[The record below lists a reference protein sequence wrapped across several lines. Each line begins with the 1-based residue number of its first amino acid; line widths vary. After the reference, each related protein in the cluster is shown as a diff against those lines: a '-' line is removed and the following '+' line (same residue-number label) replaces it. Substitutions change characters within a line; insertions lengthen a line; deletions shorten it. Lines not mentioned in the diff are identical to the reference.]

1 MFWKIL
7 IIFMTLMLT
16 CIDLKAKGRA
26 RIGSPNGISKSKA
39 KKGKKAGNKTKK
51 APGKVKNKNLIEKKK
66 DKKQKESIEVKAKE
80 ELVVNQIP
88 EELENNYN
96 VINEIEESNSEEP
109 EELTDERQNRF
120 SSLRQTTKKVLLK
133 ALMAI

>member
-7 IIFMTLMLT
+7 IIFMTLILT
-16 CIDLKAKGRA
+16 CIDLKAKGRS
-26 RIGSPNGISKSKA
+26 GSISLNGISKSKA

-51 APGKVKNKNLIEKKK
+51 ASGKAKNKNSIKKKK
-66 DKKQKESIEVKAKE
+66 DKKQKESIEVKAEE
-80 ELVVNQIP
+80 ELGVNQIP
-88 EELENNYN
+88 EEFENNYN